1 MKVKEGGRQTFAS
14 NLLKTPTKLSQKNI
28 LFFEEFEL
36 KKHLKSMNGNSIF

>member
-14 NLLKTPTKLSQKNI
+14 NLLEKI
-28 LFFEEFEL
+28 FYFFEEFEL